1 MFQMSIFSQNYL
13 LLAGT
18 WTSISYSSVVTR
30 SDNPVP
36 LNAITEVSTEPLK
49 PQGHARGI
57 HKASPGW
64 RLQRKGRCNCAGT
77 SSTARDVIGV
87 GWPWRNWRLC
97 YFKRNDAYQIGAR
110 EHRVSNMKPLLGH
123 VSRML
128 IVLVELIVS
137 SSGGS
142 QYLYVLLLAYTYFN
156 RASEH
161 GSKCN
166 HTSTVRYIRA
176 CGQSQPPPPKGT
188 HYKWYGANV
197 LHVPRPAARP
207 RSIGP
212 LQ

>member
-1 MFQMSIFSQNYL
+1 MSIFGQNYL
-13 LLAGT
+13 LPAGT
-18 WTSISYSSVVTR
+18 WTSISHSSVVTR
-30 SDNPVP
+30 SDKPVL
-36 LNAITEVSTEPLK
+36 LNAITKVSTEPLR

-142 QYLYVLLLAYTYFN
+142 QYL
-156 RASEH
+156 
-161 GSKCN
+161 
-166 HTSTVRYIRA
+166 STVRYIRA
-176 CGQSQPPPPKGT
+176 CGQSLPQREHTMNGMARTSCTSPDRQLGPG
-188 HYKWYGANV
+188 V
-197 LHVPRPAARP
+197 LDPYSGLAEDARGGGRQWP
-207 RSIGP
+207 CM
-212 LQ
+212 